1 MPQSPAFDLPAYLA
15 TQTKLVEQALNK
27 ALPTTRTQPS
37 VLHEA
42 MRHSM
47 FAGGKRLRPILTLA
61 ATEAC
66 EGDTKAALSLAAAV
80 ECVHTFSLIHD
91 DLPCMDDDD
100 LRRGVPTC
108 HVVYGEAN
116 ALLAGD
122 ALVALAFELTASHPG
137 TSHYTTGAMVSELAH
152 TAGSRWLIGGQVL
165 DLQAEGDPGKVNPA
179 MLRKIHMSKTAALLT
194 CSLRLGGMSANASPR
209 ELDALTEFG
218 HATGLAF
225 QIIDDILDATQSS
238 DKLGKTAGKDAAAGK
253 ATYPAIHG
261 MEKSKK
267 EALRLTRRALDSLAI
282 FKGKETPLVAIAH
295 YLLDRE
301 F

>member
-1 MPQSPAFDLPAYLA
+1 MPKSPAFDLSAYLA
-15 TQTKLVEQALNK
+15 TRTKLVEQALNN

-42 MRHSM
+42 MRHSV
-47 FAGGKRLRPILTLA
+47 FAGGKRLRPIITLA

-66 EGDTKAALSLAAAV
+66 EGDTKAALPLAAAV

-100 LRRGVPTC
+100 MRRGVPTC

-122 ALVALAFELTASHPG
+122 ALVALAFELVATHPG
-137 TSHYTTGAMVSELAH
+137 TSNHTTASMVSELAH
-152 TAGSRWLIGGQVL
+152 TSGSRWLIGGQVL
-165 DLQAEGDPGKVNPA
+165 DLQAEGDPSKVNA
-179 MLRKIHMSKTAALLT
+179 VMLKKIHMSKTAALLT

-238 DKLGKTAGKDAAAGK
+238 EKLGKTAGKDAASGK

-261 MEKSKK
+261 MEKSRK
-267 EALRLTRRALDSLAI
+267 EAIRLTRRALDSLVI
-282 FKGKETPLVAIAH
+282 FKEKRAPLEAIAH